1 MWLGMSK
8 EAKDL
13 ILLAAVILFLLMS
26 EVTATTV
33 FAIACGLM
41 YLKEWEKD

>member
-8 EAKDL
+8 EAKDVIL
-13 ILLAAVILFLLMS
+13 ISAVIIFLSMS
-26 EVTATTV
+26 NVEATTI

>member
-8 EAKDL
+8 EAKDIICLSASL
-13 ILLAAVILFLLMS
+13 IFLSMSNFEGTTILAIGCALL
-26 EVTATTV
+26 
-33 FAIACGLM
+33 